1 MKKTL
6 FMLFIAVLL
15 LCNLSLPVMA
25 AAKVGDVVTIPIPY
39 TCDYPPI
46 SVMASYSLSS
56 GLAFVNAYGSER
68 MSVFLKNESSFLGI
82 PLTKATAG
90 SVMLEVK
97 VKEGSEQTIDVQQIA
112 AIWLDKEGNE
122 DSYINAPGVQVIM
135 VDPPTR
141 GALPETEKPETEENP
156 VPKVGVYPNNTM
168 CIMGPRLRDIAPG
181 STDKWYMVTPV
192 DISQDGEQVFPL
204 VASNMYRVGTAIVA
218 VKEGQLTVNYRT
230 LDGVTVHSEHLAI
243 YPDLEAAVKQK
254 AAGLDGV
261 SFKPGEPISIA
272 DDLAGDTSVLL
283 LMCNQVSYTTEVRGL
298 SRFYSGAPDVKDV
311 LAQMGQMIK

>member
-1 MKKTL
+1 MKKT
-6 FMLFIAVLL
+6 ISLL
-15 LCNLSLPVMA
+15 LAATLLLSVLALPA
-25 AAKVGDVVTIPIPY
+25 LAAKPGDVETISIPY
-39 TCDYPPI
+39 ICEFLGVVGINYSI
-46 SVMASYSLSS
+46 SE
-56 GLAFVNAYGSER
+56 GLDFVSAYGSEEMEVLHSNR
-68 MSVFLKNESSFLGI
+68 WSFLGGHLSHVKNSSLI
-82 PLTKATAG
+82 LK
-90 SVMLEVK
+90 VK
-97 VKEGSEQTIDVQQIA
+97 VKDDANPIEKVNVTQIVTMWKDGDYMGTPSEHKII
-112 AIWLDKEGNE
+112 
-122 DSYINAPGVQVIM
+122 
-135 VDPPTR
+135 VDAPTR

-168 CIMGPRLRDIAPG
+168 CIIGPRLRDIAPG

-204 VASNMYRVGTAIVA
+204 VASNMYRVGAATVA

>member
-1 MKKTL
+1 L
-6 FMLFIAVLL
+6 HS
-15 LCNLSLPVMA
+15 N
-25 AAKVGDVVTIPIPY
+25 
-39 TCDYPPI
+39 
-46 SVMASYSLSS
+46 
-56 GLAFVNAYGSER
+56 R
-68 MSVFLKNESSFLGI
+68 WSFLGGHLSHVKNSSLI
-82 PLTKATAG
+82 LK
-90 SVMLEVK
+90 VK
-97 VKEGSEQTIDVQQIA
+97 VKDDANPIEKVNVTQIVTMWKDGDYMGTPSEHKII
-112 AIWLDKEGNE
+112 
-122 DSYINAPGVQVIM
+122 
-135 VDPPTR
+135 VDAPTR

-298 SRFYSGAPDVKDV
+298 SRFYSGAPDVRDV
-311 LAQMGQMIK
+311 LKQMQEMIR